1 MTSFRHSGT
10 RVFRMV
16 SILGHRFVGALGST
30 FVASNRLSKL
40 PSHSVRSDNLRTF
53 LFFFFRSRQLLFS
66 IVFINQILNKRTLTL
81 APAIPSYP
89 KIKCLIAAPSF
100 VGGCFRGK
108 FEIIGKSEDR
118 LLPKNNQ
125 LFLLFEGN
133 WVQSLAL
140 WIYFPSLSSSIPII
154 TNSPVS

>member
-40 PSHSVRSDNLRTF
+40 PSHSVVRSDNLRSF

-66 IVFINQILNKRTLTL
+66 IVF
-81 APAIPSYP
+81 
-89 KIKCLIAAPSF
+89 
-100 VGGCFRGK
+100 
-108 FEIIGKSEDR
+108 
-118 LLPKNNQ
+118 
-125 LFLLFEGN
+125 
-133 WVQSLAL
+133 
-140 WIYFPSLSSSIPII
+140 
-154 TNSPVS
+154 

>member
-1 MTSFRHSGT
+1 
-10 RVFRMV
+10 
-16 SILGHRFVGALGST
+16 
-30 FVASNRLSKL
+30 
-40 PSHSVRSDNLRTF
+40 
-53 LFFFFRSRQLLFS
+53 LFFW
-66 IVFINQILNKRTLTL
+66 NQILNKRTSTL

-89 KIKCLIAAPSF
+89 KIECLIAAPSF

-118 LLPKNNQ
+118 LPPKNNQ

-140 WIYFPSLSSSIPII
+140 LIYFPSLSSSISII